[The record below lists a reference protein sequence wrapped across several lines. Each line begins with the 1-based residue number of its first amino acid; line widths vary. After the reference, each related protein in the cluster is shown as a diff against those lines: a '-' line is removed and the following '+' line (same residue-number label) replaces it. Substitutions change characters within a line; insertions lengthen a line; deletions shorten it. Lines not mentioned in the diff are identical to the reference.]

1 MNKIEEIIEGYDI
14 LEFGGINQQ
23 YIKNQIINA
32 MKEFGKLC
40 FYAARTNDYG
50 RGSNIGEF
58 IDEPWVINEISGV
71 CYGGH
76 AKYLTF
82 EDFLKEIEDEKN

>member
-40 FYAARTNDYG
+40 IDAG
-50 RGSNIGEF
+50 KSNNFHILEGE
-58 IDEPWVINEISGV
+58 ET
-71 CYGGH
+71 Y
-76 AKYLTF
+76 KTF
-82 EDFLKEIEDEKN
+82 EDFLKEIENEDI